1 MPKKNRKKRSNG
13 SKSKTT
19 TTGNPEALAPNEPNE
34 QPTAHL
40 PLFPPG
46 ITSALISFLAISPDS
61 EKYGPQ
67 FMRLLEIFKTK
78 YFLPLRYE
86 LQLQAHA
93 VGLAR
98 SYPVAEFTVEKW
110 LDDWGKR
117 CEFAS
122 LYLEQL
128 LPANL
133 AANGYNLETIV
144 RIGQALPDTSLLN
157 TMDMHIRHRLGCFLI
172 EFNEPL
178 RLVFALPQ
186 YLLTEKKMNG
196 AWLDQTEKQIFL
208 STLPNPSDEMK
219 FKLMALSILSPIV
232 LVHPQLPGA
241 SQKLIEFVLSP
252 HGAESY
258 GPQHQRLLDT
268 FTNRYVRDDF
278 YFEHQLTRAAGLFG
292 CTFTKEEFTIEKW
305 ISEWGKRCEFVI
317 DYLERVLPPELE
329 QRNVNRQNVQEAI
342 QRRGNTIKGLSLEFH
357 RMSDW
362 RKVAFVDPLRMIYT
376 LSLELL
382 KNPVINS
389 VWFDGSRAYTS
400 PDPNPS
406 KEEKE
411 RIQTLWLG
419 FETPLV
425 VCMIVD
431 T

>member
-19 TTGNPEALAPNEPNE
+19 ITGNPEALPPNEPNE

-40 PLFPPG
+40 PSFPPG
-46 ITSALISFLAISPDS
+46 ITSALISFLATSPDS

-67 FMRLLEIFKTK
+67 FMRLLEIFKSK

-86 LQLQAHA
+86 LQLQAQA

-110 LDDWGKR
+110 I
-117 CEFAS
+117 
-122 LYLEQL
+122 
-128 LPANL
+128 
-133 AANGYNLETIV
+133 T
-144 RIGQALPDTSLLN
+144 
-157 TMDMHIRHRLGCFLI
+157 
-172 EFNEPL
+172 
-178 RLVFALPQ
+178 
-186 YLLTEKKMNG
+186 
-196 AWLDQTEKQIFL
+196 
-208 STLPNPSDEMK
+208 
-219 FKLMALSILSPIV
+219 
-232 LVHPQLPGA
+232 
-241 SQKLIEFVLSP
+241 
-252 HGAESY
+252 
-258 GPQHQRLLDT
+258 
-268 FTNRYVRDDF
+268 
-278 YFEHQLTRAAGLFG
+278 
-292 CTFTKEEFTIEKW
+292 
-305 ISEWGKRCEFVI
+305 EWGKRCEFVI

-329 QRNVNRQNVQEAI
+329 QRNVNRQKVQEAI

-389 VWFDGSRAYTS
+389 VWFDGSWAYTS

-406 KEEKE
+406 NEEKE
-411 RIQTLWLG
+411 RIQNLWLG